1 MQIEINY
8 CLVDKM
14 YMDKSELI
22 FVEIIY
28 LIIIVLREIQLI
40 SIILYYGILEKKELF
55 DNINLWFVQ

>member
-55 DNINLWFVQ
+55 DNINLWFMQ